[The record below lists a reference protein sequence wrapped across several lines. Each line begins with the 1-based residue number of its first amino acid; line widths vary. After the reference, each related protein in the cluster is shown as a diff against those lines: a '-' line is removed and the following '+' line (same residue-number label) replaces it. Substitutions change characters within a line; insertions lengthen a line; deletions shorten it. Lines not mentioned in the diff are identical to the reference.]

1 MYVYAFQSCPMAS
14 GTSAAVCDASWQAS
28 FREEAR
34 VGPHQGLTHAVCKI
48 SDIYIYIYIYNL
60 DIHIY
65 IYILMHT
72 YIPTYIHIY
81 IHIHSSM

>member
-34 VGPHQGLTHAVCKI
+34 VGPHQGLTHAMCKI
-48 SDIYIYIYIYNL
+48 SDFIYIYII
-60 DIHIY
+60 
-65 IYILMHT
+65 
-72 YIPTYIHIY
+72 
-81 IHIHSSM
+81 

>member
-34 VGPHQGLTHAVCKI
+34 VGPHQGLTHAMCKI
-48 SDIYIYIYIYNL
+48 SDFIYIYIYI
-60 DIHIY
+60 I
-65 IYILMHT
+65 
-72 YIPTYIHIY
+72 
-81 IHIHSSM
+81 